1 MTIMPLR
8 YIGFAA
14 MAAAVQGQPDCLDG
28 GLFRFDA
35 AIGYHTASDPTL
47 VEYTSTAAE
56 CADLCL
62 ADEGNCEGFTWRPPT
77 DADDLNCFLHE
88 FQHRFTDLVPSD
100 GASYYDKTPCR
111 ATCSDTVVNNYNQN
125 AGVRPKW
132 GSSWIRDFD
141 DYTVEQCAQACWD
154 QAACLSFTML
164 NRNIEGVDGT
174 RCQLYQREF
183 SDAGLTPSLVSSGDK
198 DKDTY
203 VQQKCTRSGARA
215 QFQRAGGFRST
226 NFTVENRTTKDGA
239 PILDEAGQP
248 ETRNVYVRSAYV
260 VPTDDAPET
269 GYRPKNGRAFTAS
282 MSGIATVES
291 CQEFCVSVGLLKC
304 KGYLFRPDTGGC
316 KTYST
321 AYGPNY
327 LVASPTKVFYR
338 LAL

>member
-1 MTIMPLR
+1 MTTMPLR

-14 MAAAVQGQPDCLDG
+14 MAAAVQGQNTGPECREG
-28 GLFRFDA
+28 GLTRFDA
-35 AIGYHTASDPTL
+35 AMDHHTASNAIPMHS
-47 VEYTSTAAE
+47 TSTAAE
-56 CADLCL
+56 CADICL
-62 ADEGNCEGFTWRPPT
+62 ADEGDCEGFTWVST
-77 DADDLNCFLHE
+77 TNDCILHE
-88 FQHRFTDLVPSD
+88 FRHRFSDLVSSSN
-100 GASYYDKTPCR
+100 GASYYDKTACR
-111 ATCSDTVVNNYNQN
+111 ATCSDTAVDNYNLN

-132 GSSWIRDFD
+132 ASSWIRDFQ

-164 NRNIEGVDGT
+164 NGNDDSVDDN

-183 SDAGLTPSLVSSGDK
+183 TDGGLTPSLVSSNGK

-203 VQQKCTRSGARA
+203 VQQKCTRSGPRA

-226 NFTVENRTTKDGA
+226 SFTVEDRTTKDGE
-239 PILDEAGQP
+239 PVVDEDGQP

-260 VPTDDAPET
+260 VPTAEEPET
-269 GYRPKNGRAFTAS
+269 GYRPKNAGAFTAVLLD
-282 MSGIATVES
+282 ATVES

-304 KGYLFRPDTGGC
+304 KGYLFRPGTGNC

-327 LVASPTKVFYR
+327 LVASTTKVFYR